1 MGVSVLHASLSQCKH
16 SVAHSCR
23 TQGERSVKA
32 RRHPLHANPLTCQP
46 VKSMHT
52 APGLTG
58 CASWPTRS
66 HPRDV
71 PHCEEPLRGG
81 PAGSQLPMARSPGP
95 LHCDRPLMYGGAGR
109 GVDWAGPVGR
119 RGVPLGASTES
130 RRGSSSPPARR
141 RLAPVEGAGWPVA
154 VVLQRLMV
162 HGPCNAQHTL
172 LSHGTSLQR
181 AAASSQSATTLLHT
195 SDSLVGSEMQRRR
208 DCNHL
213 HHHLLH
219 CTSQTHPR
227 SHGGNCTDH
236 RPEQPTF
243 ESSRGPARIVWPGA
257 SAWEEGPRRGILR
270 RTDTLLKF
278 ARSLSTKP
286 LA

>member
-1 MGVSVLHASLSQCKH
+1 
-16 SVAHSCR
+16 
-23 TQGERSVKA
+23 
-32 RRHPLHANPLTCQP
+32 
-46 VKSMHT
+46 MHT

-81 PAGSQLPMARSPGP
+81 PAGSQLPMARSLGP
-95 LHCDRPLMYGGAGR
+95 STATGRSCMGEPVVGLTGPVQWGGGGA
-109 GVDWAGPVGR
+109 
-119 RGVPLGASTES
+119 PLGASTES

-213 HHHLLH
+213 QPSSVTLHLSN
-219 CTSQTHPR
+219 TSSQPLWEL
-227 SHGGNCTDH
+227 H
-236 RPEQPTF
+236 RPQAGATNLRILARA
-243 ESSRGPARIVWPGA
+243 SAHRMARGPCLG
-257 SAWEEGPRRGILR
+257 RRPEKGH
-270 RTDTLLKF
+270 TPQD
-278 ARSLSTKP
+278 
-286 LA
+286 

>member
-1 MGVSVLHASLSQCKH
+1 MRGQSSASTSSACQSFDMPASEEYAYRSRAHRMRVLADALPP
-16 SVAHSCR
+16 AGR
-23 TQGERSVKA
+23 T
-32 RRHPLHANPLTCQP
+32 
-46 VKSMHT
+46 
-52 APGLTG
+52 
-58 CASWPTRS
+58 
-66 HPRDV
+66 
-71 PHCEEPLRGG
+71 PLRGASQGRPSRVPAAHG
-81 PAGSQLPMARSPGP
+81 PLPGP

-119 RGVPLGASTES
+119 RGAPLGASTES

-213 HHHLLH
+213 QPSSVTLHLSN
-219 CTSQTHPR
+219 TSSQPLWEL
-227 SHGGNCTDH
+227 H
-236 RPEQPTF
+236 RPQAGATNLRILARA
-243 ESSRGPARIVWPGA
+243 SAHRMARGPCLG
-257 SAWEEGPRRGILR
+257 RRPEKGH
-270 RTDTLLKF
+270 TPQD
-278 ARSLSTKP
+278 
-286 LA
+286 